1 MFATLFGV
9 LLVVLTLTDCFES
22 LVLAW
27 RITRRWRP
35 ARLYYRSSWWLWR
48 RGCQLIPA
56 GRYRE
61 NTLSIFGPLS
71 LFGSFACWVAVLI
84 VGFALVHW
92 GQESLPGEL
101 GSELPAVSLSK
112 RRDVFHARLWRRHAR
127 HVRRQG
133 GVGD

>member
-1 MFATLFGV
+1 MLPR
-9 LLVVLTLTDCFES
+9 
-22 LVLAW
+22 

-48 RGCQLIPA
+48 RRCQLIPA

-92 GQESLPGEL
+92 GQESLPGKL
-101 GSELPAVSLSK
+101 GSDFRQCLYQSGETFFTLGYGDVTPTRSSA
-112 RRDVFHARLWRRHAR
+112 RRCR
-127 HVRRQG
+127 
-133 GVGD
+133 